1 MKYVDA
7 GRQWHIPRVLW
18 GGGGD
23 TGPAR
28 LHYAGANGSKTLCGV
43 VGDGYTAHVALSSR
57 HAVSCASCLAVV
69 RLVMTGH
76 ALP

>member
-18 GGGGD
+18 SGG
-23 TGPAR
+23 TSPAR

-43 VGDGYTAHVALSSR
+43 VGDGYAEHVSLSSR
-57 HAVSCASCLAVV
+57 YAVSCASCLAVV
-69 RLVMTGH
+69 RLVMAG
-76 ALP
+76 AR